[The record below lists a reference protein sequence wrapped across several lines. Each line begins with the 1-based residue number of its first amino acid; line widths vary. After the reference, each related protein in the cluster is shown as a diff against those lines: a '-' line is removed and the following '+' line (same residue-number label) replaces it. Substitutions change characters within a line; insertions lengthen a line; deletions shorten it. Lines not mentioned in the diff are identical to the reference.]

1 MSKKRMMAKTVDKP
15 AAITLKAL
23 FRRASRDATFFRSLM
38 NNPEATLA
46 REGLAVDAK
55 SLAQLK
61 AVSKMVHEG
70 VTMEV
75 GTRHIR
81 KKIKLLKFSK
91 SGEWNFDWMFEWF
104 HKGYGPKGIKVHV
117 KFPGF

>member
-1 MSKKRMMAKTVDKP
+1 MSKKRMTKNAGKA
-15 AAITLKAL
+15 AAISLKAL
-23 FRRASRDATFFRSLM
+23 FRRASEDRAFFHGLM

-46 REGLAVDAK
+46 REGLTVDAP
-55 SLAQLK
+55 SLAKLK

-75 GTRHIR
+75 ATAHIR

-91 SGEWNFDWMFEWF
+91 SGEWQFDWMFEWF
-104 HKGYGPKGIKVHV
+104 HKAYGPKGIKVHV